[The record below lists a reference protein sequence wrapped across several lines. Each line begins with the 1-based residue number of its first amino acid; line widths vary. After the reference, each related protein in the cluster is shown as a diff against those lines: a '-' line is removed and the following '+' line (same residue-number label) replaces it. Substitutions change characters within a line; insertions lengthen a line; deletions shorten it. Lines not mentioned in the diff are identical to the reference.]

1 VNDDRFGSSLAL
13 EDGDLVLGP
22 DGSLGQVHGLP
33 NLEQALTLR
42 LLTPYGSDLAHA
54 TYGLDARRAFTEGH
68 TRRMVEELI
77 RLEIVRSLATD
88 PRVDDVVSVEF
99 DAATA
104 PHDRLRKVTVV
115 VRTVQAS
122 TAQLLIDVEVT

>member
-13 EDGDLVLGP
+13 EDGDLVLGA
-22 DGSLGQVHGLP
+22 DGSLLQIHGLP

-42 LLTPYGSDLAHA
+42 LLTPYGSDVAHA
-54 TYGLDARRAFTEGH
+54 TYGLDVRRAFTGEH

-77 RLEIVRSLATD
+77 RLEIVRTLATD
-88 PRVDDVVSVEF
+88 PRVDDVVSVDF
-99 DAATA
+99 DADTA
-104 PHDRLRKVTVV
+104 PHERLRKVSAV

-122 TAQLLIDVEVT
+122 TANLLIDVELT